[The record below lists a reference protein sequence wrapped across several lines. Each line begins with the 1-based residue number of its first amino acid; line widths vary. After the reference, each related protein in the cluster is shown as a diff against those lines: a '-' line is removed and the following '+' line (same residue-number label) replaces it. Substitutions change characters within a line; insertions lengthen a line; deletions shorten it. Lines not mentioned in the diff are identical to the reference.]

1 MDLFGYEITIQGQV
15 LFANKLFL
23 LVKEDIIS

>member
-1 MDLFGYEITIQGQV
+1 MDLFGYEITSQGQV
-15 LFANKLFL
+15 LFVNKLFL